1 MRATT
6 DILEATKHGKLILMV
21 IPTPFVASVMAQV
34 CGAISEDQVR
44 LSHQFMVQM
53 SMNLVTDSLKI
64 CFEYRCFDKTHLN
77 ESHVVTADCMQLY
90 KRHPE

>member
-53 SMNLVTDSLKI
+53 SMNLVSDSLKI
-64 CFEYRCFDKTHLN
+64 CFEYRCFDNSKQV
-77 ESHVVTADCMQLY
+77 SHVVTADCMQLY